1 MLQEA
6 RRDSLIGGPAWVDPP
21 HSSIAGA
28 LLAAA
33 RSDAV
38 WLTFHGGSGAQPLSF
53 AGAFSL
59 AGRWARSLREGGV
72 RPGDRVAI
80 LQPNGP
86 GFVGAFFG
94 AQLAGATAV
103 PLPWPVVAAAGQHNH
118 AALLA
123 LIRTADAAAIAAP
136 ADFEAARGFGLPVV
150 AAPAL
155 APDACS
161 TEADPAQ
168 ASFIQFTSGTTDA
181 PRGAVI
187 SQSAAVASAWAMGL
201 ALGLDERD
209 VGVSWLP
216 LFHDMGLVGVLLCSL
231 IFRFQIHLMSPAEF
245 LLRPWRW
252 LELLAEARA
261 TLTVAPN
268 FGYEL
273 AVRRAGPA
281 KHLDLSRLRHALD
294 GSEPVHR
301 ATLDGFE
308 RRFVLPKGTV
318 RPVYGLAENTLG
330 VCFGDGAAAD
340 LAWEGRAVPSVG
352 RPLPGTFVS
361 TRLENGAVA
370 PEGTVGEI
378 AVRGPGLMTGY
389 FRAPAATAAALR
401 GGWLYTGDLGV
412 VQGGRLH
419 VTGREKDLVIKNGR
433 KFHPYDIERIVAA
446 AVDAPPSGV
455 VAFSIPNPRT
465 GTEDLV
471 VVAELRRRTDEAAL
485 LRLVRGRLLEE
496 LGVRPERLRLVG
508 PGALPRTTSGKL
520 RRRACAALF
529 GAADPA
535 PDPTGPR
542 SCE

>member
-1 MLQEA
+1 MN
-6 RRDSLIGGPAWVDPP
+6 SLISGPAWVEPP

-28 LLAAA
+28 LSMVAG
-33 RSDAV
+33 SDAV
-38 WLTFHGGSGAQPLSF
+38 WLTFHGGSGSQSLTF
-53 AGAFSL
+53 AEAFSL
-59 AGRWARSLREGGV
+59 AGRWARSMREGGV
-72 RPGDRVAI
+72 KPGDRVAI

-86 GFVGAFFG
+86 GFVGAFLG

-103 PLPWPVVAAAGQHNH
+103 PLPWPVVAAAGLRNH

-123 LIRTADAAAIAAP
+123 LVRTADAAAISAP
-136 ADFEAARGFGLPVV
+136 ADFEAAGGFGLPVV
-150 AAPAL
+150 SAPAP
-155 APDACS
+155 AADACS
-161 TEADPAQ
+161 ADLDPVQ
-168 ASFIQFTSGTTDA
+168 AAFIQFTSGTTDA

-187 SQSAAVASAWAMGL
+187 SHRAAVSSAWAMGL
-201 ALGLDERD
+201 ALGLDARD

-231 IFRFQIHLMSPAEF
+231 IFRFQIHLMSPGEF

-252 LELLAEARA
+252 LELLAQTRA

-281 KHLDLSRLRHALD
+281 KDLDLSRLRHALD

-308 RRFVLPKGTV
+308 RRFALPQGTV

-340 LAWEGRAVPSVG
+340 LIWERRAVPSVG

-361 TRLENGAVA
+361 IRLEDGAVA
-370 PEGTVGEI
+370 PEGAVGEI

-389 FRAPAATAAALR
+389 FRDPAATEAALR

-412 VQGGRLH
+412 IEGGRLH
-419 VTGREKDLVIKNGR
+419 VTGREKDLVIRNGR
-433 KFHPYDIERIVAA
+433 KFHPYDIERIVAV

-455 VAFSIPNPRT
+455 VAFSIPNSAS

-496 LGVRPERLRLVG
+496 LGIRPERLRLVG

-520 RRRACAALF
+520 RRRACALKF
-529 GAADPA
+529 GAPDPA
-535 PDPTGPR
+535 PAPAVPR

>member
-1 MLQEA
+1 M
-6 RRDSLIGGPAWVDPP
+6 DSRIAGPAWVEPP
-21 HSSIAGA
+21 HASIAAA
-28 LLAAA
+28 LSAA

-38 WLTFHGGSGAQPLSF
+38 WLTFHGGSAAQSLSF
-53 AGAFSL
+53 AEAAAL
-59 AGRWARSLREGGV
+59 AGRWARSWREGGV
-72 RPGDRVAI
+72 RPGDRVGI

-86 GFVGAFFG
+86 GFVGAFLG

-103 PLPWPVVAAAGQHNH
+103 PLPWPVVAAAGERNH
-118 AALLA
+118 AALLS
-123 LIRTADAAAIAAP
+123 LIRTAAAAAIAAP
-136 ADFEAARGFGLPVV
+136 ADFEAARGLGLPVV
-150 AAPAL
+150 SAPAF
-155 APDACS
+155 APDPWSA
-161 TEADPAQ
+161 EADPAQ
-168 ASFIQFTSGTTDA
+168 AAFIQFTSGTTDA

-187 SQSAAVASAWAMGL
+187 SPRAAVASAWAMGL
-201 ALGLDERD
+201 ALGLGESD

-231 IFRFQIHLMSPAEF
+231 IFRFRIHLMSPGEF
-245 LLRPWRW
+245 LLRPSRW
-252 LELLAEARA
+252 LSLLADARA

-273 AVRRAGPA
+273 AVRRAGPVRE
-281 KHLDLSRLRHALD
+281 LDLSRLRHALN

-308 RRFVLPKGTV
+308 RRFALAPGTV

-340 LAWEGRAVPSVG
+340 LARDGRAVPSVG
-352 RPLPGTFVS
+352 RPLPGTLVS
-361 TRLENGAVA
+361 IRLEGGRVA
-370 PEGTVGEI
+370 PEGAVGEI

-389 FRAPAATAAALR
+389 FRDPAATAAALR
-401 GGWLYTGDLGV
+401 GGWLYTGDLGA
-412 VQGGRLH
+412 VQDGRLH

-446 AVDAPPSGV
+446 AVDAPPGGV
-455 VAFSIPNPRT
+455 VAFSIDNPET
-465 GTEDLV
+465 GSEDLV
-471 VVAELRRRTDEAAL
+471 IVAELRRRTDEGAL
-485 LRLVRGRLLEE
+485 LKLLRGRLLEE

-529 GAADPA
+529 GAP
-535 PDPTGPR
+535 GPGPELAGLR
-542 SCE
+542 SGE